1 MRLLTQDFL
10 FDRQQACAAIY
21 DDFIDRYG
29 EDWNDEQEAEFR
41 AASQAHIAEWDAKA
55 ADLLDKLY
63 GPDPAVLRGR
73 RVRGER

>member
-1 MRLLTQDFL
+1 MRVLTEDFL
-10 FDRQQACAAIY
+10 FERQKAHSAIY

-41 AASQAHIAEWDAKA
+41 AAAQASVAEWKIKA

-63 GPDPAVLRGR
+63 VPDPAAADTS
-73 RVRGER
+73 E

>member
-1 MRLLTQDFL
+1 MRLLTHGFIVERSKAQ
-10 FDRQQACAAIY
+10 AAIY
-21 DDFIDRYG
+21 DGFIDRYG
-29 EDWNDEQEAEFR
+29 EAWTDEQEAEFR
-41 AASQAHIAEWDAKA
+41 EATRASIAEWDAKA